1 MRKIKVAQ
9 RGVQHDHANV
19 TYRSITHLSDIFDV
33 VGIAV
38 EPDEDSRP
46 NPVAVNGIKDKL
58 YEGHNLMTV
67 EEIFN
72 IPDLDAVIIETNE
85 ISSVKYALMAAERGI
100 AVHLDKPGGI
110 KLADF
115 ERLVETVKKNN
126 VPFHLGYMYRYNP
139 AVIQA
144 HKVINSGEIGELI
157 SVEAQMNCHHNAEKR
172 QWLSSF
178 PGGMMFFLG
187 CHLVDLVIGFM
198 GMPKEIIPLNTCSG
212 VEGVTADDQGFAVMK
227 YDSGNSFVK
236 AYATER
242 FGFLRRQL
250 VLSGTRGTVE
260 INPLEI
266 YGVRTPH
273 DNHNTKIRISSERGG
288 NDINSWH
295 DIGEWKTIGLFDRYD
310 NMMRSFAEM
319 VRGEKVNPYT
329 PDYEL
334 EVYKHVLKACGSEEI
349 KL

>member
-1 MRKIKVAQ
+1 
-9 RGVQHDHANV
+9 
-19 TYRSITHLSDIFDV
+19 
-33 VGIAV
+33 
-38 EPDEDSRP
+38 
-46 NPVAVNGIKDKL
+46 
-58 YEGHNLMTV
+58 
-67 EEIFN
+67 
-72 IPDLDAVIIETNE
+72 
-85 ISSVKYALMAAERGI
+85 
-100 AVHLDKPGGI
+100 
-110 KLADF
+110 
-115 ERLVETVKKNN
+115 
-126 VPFHLGYMYRYNP
+126 
-139 AVIQA
+139 
-144 HKVINSGEIGELI
+144 
-157 SVEAQMNCHHNAEKR
+157 
-172 QWLSSF
+172 
-178 PGGMMFFLG
+178 MFFLG